1 MGSRPAYGL
10 LIAPD
15 LDTGIQ
21 GMVEECWKVDG
32 DPLFVDWE
40 ELDEEDEGP
49 ATAAATAAAAKGLKC
64 EGWWE

>member
-1 MGSRPAYGL
+1 
-10 LIAPD
+10 
-15 LDTGIQ
+15 
-21 GMVEECWKVDG
+21 MVEECWKVDG

-49 ATAAATAAAAKGLKC
+49 VAAAATAAAAKGLKC